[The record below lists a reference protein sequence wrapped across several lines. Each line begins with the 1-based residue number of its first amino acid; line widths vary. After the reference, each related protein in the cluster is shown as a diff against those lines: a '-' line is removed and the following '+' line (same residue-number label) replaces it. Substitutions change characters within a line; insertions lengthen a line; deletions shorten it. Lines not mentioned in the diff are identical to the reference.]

1 MNVFANLNK
10 IESLPI
16 IIECNGGQVEAK
28 KILLSAISDV
38 FQVMLESDMLE
49 KHTHSVQADDV
60 DFETMNK
67 IMGFYK

>member
-1 MNVFANLNK
+1 V
-10 IESLPI
+10 I

-49 KHTHSVQADDV
+49 KHTHVVEAFDI
-60 DFETMNK
+60 DFETMNI
-67 IMGFYK
+67 IMRFYNEGTVPN